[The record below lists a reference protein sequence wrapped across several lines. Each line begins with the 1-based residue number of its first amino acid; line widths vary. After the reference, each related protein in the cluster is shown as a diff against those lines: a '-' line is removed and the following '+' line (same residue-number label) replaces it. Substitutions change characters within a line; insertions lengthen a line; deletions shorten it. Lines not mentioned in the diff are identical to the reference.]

1 MQIFG
6 GVRAGGGF
14 NLAGSGI
21 VQGQGVRLVTPV
33 QTDAGNVDGG
43 GISEV

>member
-6 GVRAGGGF
+6 GVREGGGF
-14 NLAGSGI
+14 HLAGGGI
-21 VQGQGVRLVTPV
+21 VQGQGVSLVTPV
-33 QTDAGNVDGG
+33 QTDAGNEDGG